1 MKFNKKY
8 FQLDLDFGIT
18 QSIAFSKCDIVEGD
32 GDNLRE
38 EVISQAINHGDIA
51 VDDDEYV
58 KTVTEITEEQY
69 WTGKKAKNEE
79 Q

>member
-1 MKFNKKY
+1 MRFKNRF
-8 FQLDLDFGIT
+8 FQLDLDFGTT
-18 QSIAFSKCDIVEGD
+18 QSTAFSKCDIVDGTEGD
-32 GDNLRE
+32 ELRE

-69 WTGKKAKNEE
+69 WAGKKSQN
-79 Q
+79 

>member
-8 FQLDLDFGIT
+8 FQLDLDFGT
-18 QSIAFSKCDIVEGD
+18 VQSTAFSKCDIVD
-32 GDNLRE
+32 GDDGDALRE

-58 KTVTEITEEQY
+58 KTVTEITEQQY
-69 WTGKKAKNEE
+69 WTGKKSQN
-79 Q
+79 